1 MRQILNI
8 LWVVLG
14 GGFIIWLEYIAGGLL
29 LCLTIVGIP
38 FGVQCFKI
46 AGMGLLPFGK
56 DIEEDPESASA
67 GTLGL
72 AMNVLWFL
80 VAGVWIFLSHLT
92 IALASAATIIGLP
105 FALQHVK
112 LAVLALAPFGKR
124 VRLVSA

>member
-1 MRQILNI
+1 MRLLLNL
-8 LWVVLG
+8 LWIVFG
-14 GGFIIWLEYIAGGLL
+14 GGFLIWLEYLIGGCL

-56 DIEEDPESASA
+56 DIQVDRAGA
-67 GTLGL
+67 GTGCLGL

-80 VAGVWIFLSHLT
+80 VAGLWIFLSHIGLA
-92 IALASAATIIGLP
+92 IATGVTIIGIP
-105 FALQHVK
+105 FAVQHLK

-124 VRLVSA
+124 VHVA

>member
-1 MRQILNI
+1 MRPFLNL

-14 GGFIIWLEYIAGGLL
+14 GGFVIWLEYLLGGAI

-56 DIEEDPESASA
+56 EIREDPASA
-67 GTLGL
+67 GAGCVGL
-72 AMNVLWFL
+72 LMNVIWFL
-80 VAGVWIFLSHLT
+80 VAGLWICLSHLT
-92 IALASAATIIGLP
+92 LALASALTIIGIP
-105 FALQHVK
+105 FAVQHLK

-124 VRLVSA
+124 VYVTG

>member
-1 MRQILNI
+1 MRLLLNV
-8 LWVVLG
+8 LWIIFG
-14 GGFIIWLEYIAGGLL
+14 GGFLIWLEYMIGGLI

-56 DIEEDPESASA
+56 EIRDDPASA
-67 GTLGL
+67 GAGCLGL
-72 AMNVLWFL
+72 VMNVVWFI
-80 VAGVWIFLSHLT
+80 VAGLWICLSHLGL
-92 IALASAATIIGLP
+92 ALASAVTIIGIP

-124 VRLVSA
+124 VHIV